1 MGPPWARRFY
11 PGASSGGGHLRRAV
25 VSCGIINIGGI
36 ALKKY
41 DCAASA
47 LVWTILAGIAGV
59 CLGALLNLEGYLGV
73 IFAIAVAAWHIVKAI
88 EEKDSSSGNSG
99 ADSL

>member
-11 PGASSGGGHLRRAV
+11 PGASSGGGHLRQAV

-47 LVWTILAGIAGV
+47 LVWTILAGVAGV
-59 CLGALLNLEGYLGV
+59 YLGAMLGLEGWLGV

-88 EEKDSSSGNSG
+88 EEKDNTPGGSG

>member
-1 MGPPWARRFY
+1 MGR
-11 PGASSGGGHLRRAV
+11 PGRGDFIRALPAAVDISGRLWYHV
-25 VSCGIINIGGI
+25 VSYIVGGI

-47 LVWTILAGIAGV
+47 LVWTILAGVAGIY
-59 CLGALLNLEGYLGV
+59 LGALLNLEGYLGV

-88 EEKDSSSGNSG
+88 EEKDNTPGGSG

>member
-1 MGPPWARRFY
+1 M
-11 PGASSGGGHLRRAV
+11 
-25 VSCGIINIGGI
+25 
-36 ALKKY
+36 KKY

-47 LVWTILAGIAGV
+47 LVWTILAGAAGI
-59 CLGALLNLEGYLGV
+59 CLGAPLNLEGYLGV

-88 EEKDSSSGNSG
+88 EEKDNTPGGSG

>member
-1 MGPPWARRFY
+1 M
-11 PGASSGGGHLRRAV
+11 
-25 VSCGIINIGGI
+25 
-36 ALKKY
+36 KKY

-47 LVWTILAGIAGV
+47 LVWTILAGAAGV
-59 CLGALLNLEGYLGV
+59 YLGALLNLEGYLGV

-88 EEKDSSSGNSG
+88 EGKDGISGSSG

>member
-1 MGPPWARRFY
+1 MKQY
-11 PGASSGGGHLRRAV
+11 
-25 VSCGIINIGGI
+25 N
-36 ALKKY
+36 
-41 DCAASA
+41 CAASA

-59 CLGALLNLEGYLGV
+59 CLGVPLNLEGCLGV

-88 EEKDSSSGNSG
+88 EEKGNTSGGSG

>member
-1 MGPPWARRFY
+1 M
-11 PGASSGGGHLRRAV
+11 
-25 VSCGIINIGGI
+25 
-36 ALKKY
+36 KKY

-47 LVWTILAGIAGV
+47 LVWTILAGAAGI
-59 CLGALLNLEGYLGV
+59 CLGAPLNLEGCLGV